1 MTEIHPMDQMIQ
13 EDALRSEP
21 KGKTVV
27 YGMESEAAVKERPA
41 RKKSEAET
49 IDEVKLSFR
58 SRSQNE
64 RFSRTVVAAFV
75 ARLDPTLEEI
85 SDLKTAVSEAVT
97 NAIIHAYSDEN
108 GMIDLTAEIKGNDVV
123 IEIRDYGVGIPDI
136 KQAMEPTYTTRPE
149 WERSGMGFA
158 FMEAFTDELRVDSA
172 TGEGTRIRMRKR
184 IGGT

>member
-1 MTEIHPMDQMIQ
+1 MTEIHPMELMLPEETVMQ
-13 EDALRSEP
+13 ETDRKLVQQKKAE
-21 KGKTVV
+21 TVV
-27 YGMESEAAVKERPA
+27 
-41 RKKSEAET
+41 
-49 IDEVKLSFR
+49 DEMQLSFQ
-58 SRSQNE
+58 SKSQNE

-108 GMIDLTAEIKGNDVV
+108 GKVELKAEIRGNEV
-123 IEIRDYGVGIPDI
+123 IVEIRDYGVGIPDI

-172 TGEGTRIRMRKR
+172 PGTGTRIRMKKR

>member
-1 MTEIHPMDQMIQ
+1 MTMMDEMQLLFQ
-13 EDALRSEP
+13 S
-21 KGKTVV
+21 K
-27 YGMESEAAVKERPA
+27 
-41 RKKSEAET
+41 
-49 IDEVKLSFR
+49 
-58 SRSQNE
+58 SQNE

-97 NAIIHAYSDEN
+97 NAIIHAYSDES
-108 GMIDLTAEIKGNDVV
+108 GKVDLKAEIQGNEVV

-158 FMEAFTDELRVDSA
+158 FMEAFMDTLLVSSKPGETIVRMSKRFGKDESDV
-172 TGEGTRIRMRKR
+172 
-184 IGGT
+184 

>member
-1 MTEIHPMDQMIQ
+1 MIEIQPTEQVIQ
-13 EDALRSEP
+13 E
-21 KGKTVV
+21 GTVLH
-27 YGMESEAAVKERPA
+27 GMDVEKAVKEKPV
-41 RKKSEAET
+41 RKMCEET
-49 IDEVKLSFR
+49 SYDEMNLSFR
-58 SRSQNE
+58 SKSQNE

-75 ARLDPTLEEI
+75 ARLDPTLEEL

-108 GMIDLTAEIKGNDVV
+108 GKVDLKAEIRGNDVV

-136 KQAMEPTYTTRPE
+136 KQAMEPAYTTRPE

-172 TGEGTRIRMRKR
+172 PGEGTRIRMKKR

>member
-1 MTEIHPMDQMIQ
+1 MTEIHPMELMLPEETVMQ
-13 EDALRSEP
+13 EADRKLVQQKKAE
-21 KGKTVV
+21 TVV
-27 YGMESEAAVKERPA
+27 
-41 RKKSEAET
+41 
-49 IDEVKLSFR
+49 DEMQLSFQ
-58 SRSQNE
+58 SKSQNE

-108 GMIDLTAEIKGNDVV
+108 GKVELKAEIRGNEV
-123 IEIRDYGVGIPDI
+123 IVEIRDYGVGIPDI

-172 TGEGTRIRMRKR
+172 PGTGTRIRMKKR

>member
-1 MTEIHPMDQMIQ
+1 MTEIHPMEEKFMEQ
-13 EDALRSEP
+13 RS
-21 KGKTVV
+21 
-27 YGMESEAAVKERPA
+27 SEAA
-41 RKKSEAET
+41 
-49 IDEVKLSFR
+49 IDEMQMLFR
-58 SRSQNE
+58 SKSQNE

-75 ARLDPTLEEI
+75 ARLDPTLEEL

-108 GMIDLTAEIKGNDVV
+108 GTVELKAEIRGNEVI

-172 TGEGTRIRMRKR
+172 PGEGTRIRMKKR

>member
-1 MTEIHPMDQMIQ
+1 MTEIHPMELRLPEETVMQ
-13 EDALRSEP
+13 ETDRKLVQQKKAE
-21 KGKTVV
+21 TVV
-27 YGMESEAAVKERPA
+27 
-41 RKKSEAET
+41 
-49 IDEVKLSFR
+49 DEMQLSFQ
-58 SRSQNE
+58 SKSQNE

-108 GMIDLTAEIKGNDVV
+108 GKVELKAEIRGNEV
-123 IEIRDYGVGIPDI
+123 IVEIRDYGVGIPDI

-172 TGEGTRIRMRKR
+172 PGEGTRIRMKKR

>member
-1 MTEIHPMDQMIQ
+1 MTEIQPMNQMIQ
-13 EDALRSEP
+13 EYTLPSDT
-21 KGKTVV
+21 KGK
-27 YGMESEAAVKERPA
+27 
-41 RKKSEAET
+41 
-49 IDEVKLSFR
+49 DEMQMTFR
-58 SRSQNE
+58 SKSQNE

-75 ARLDPTLEEI
+75 ARLDPTLEEL

-108 GMIDLTAEIKGNDVV
+108 GIIELKAELTGNEVI

-172 TGEGTRIRMRKR
+172 PGEGTRIRMRKR

>member
-1 MTEIHPMDQMIQ
+1 MTEIHPMEQMT
-13 EDALRSEP
+13 EE
-21 KGKTVV
+21 TVV
-27 YGMESEAAVKERPA
+27 
-41 RKKSEAET
+41 
-49 IDEVKLSFR
+49 DEMQLSFQ
-58 SRSQNE
+58 SKSQNE

-108 GMIDLTAEIKGNDVV
+108 GKVELRAEIRGNEVI

-172 TGEGTRIRMRKR
+172 PGTGTRIRMKKR

>member
-1 MTEIHPMDQMIQ
+1 MTEIQPMNQMIQ
-13 EDALRSEP
+13 EYTLPSDT
-21 KGKTVV
+21 KGK
-27 YGMESEAAVKERPA
+27 
-41 RKKSEAET
+41 
-49 IDEVKLSFR
+49 DEMQMTFHSK
-58 SRSQNE
+58 SQNE

-75 ARLDPTLEEI
+75 ARLDPTLEEL

-108 GMIDLTAEIKGNDVV
+108 GIIELKAELTGNEVI

-136 KQAMEPTYTTRPE
+136 KRAMEPTYTTRPE

-172 TGEGTRIRMRKR
+172 PGEGTRIRMRKQ

>member
-1 MTEIHPMDQMIQ
+1 MVEIQPTEQVIQ
-13 EDALRSEP
+13 E
-21 KGKTVV
+21 GTVLQSV
-27 YGMESEAAVKERPA
+27 DDERVVKDKPV
-41 RKKSEAET
+41 RKKLEET
-49 IDEVKLSFR
+49 ISDEIQLSFR
-58 SRSQNE
+58 SKSQNE
-64 RFSRTVVAAFV
+64 RFSRTVIAAFA

-97 NAIIHAYSDEN
+97 NAIIHAYSDES
-108 GMIDLTAEIKGNDVV
+108 GMVELKAEIRGNDVI

-172 TGEGTRIRMRKR
+172 PGEGTRIRMRKR

>member
-1 MTEIHPMDQMIQ
+1 MIEIHQKDEKTPDM
-13 EDALRSEP
+13 SE
-21 KGKTVV
+21 KSVRMAQAKD
-27 YGMESEAAVKERPA
+27 KEYTR
-41 RKKSEAET
+41 
-49 IDEVKLSFR
+49 DEMMLSFY

-64 RFSRTVVAAFV
+64 RFSRTVIAAFV
-75 ARLDPTLEEI
+75 ARLDPTLEEL

-97 NAIIHAYSDEN
+97 NAVIHAYKDES
-108 GMIDLTAEIKGNDVV
+108 GKIDMRAELVGNEVS

-158 FMEAFTDELRVDSA
+158 FMEAFTDELDVESEP
-172 TGEGTRIRMRKR
+172 GIGTIIRLKKR

>member
-1 MTEIHPMDQMIQ
+1 MIEIQPTEQLLSKETAWQGAD
-13 EDALRSEP
+13 
-21 KGKTVV
+21 GKPVEQKKTETVV
-27 YGMESEAAVKERPA
+27 
-41 RKKSEAET
+41 
-49 IDEVKLSFR
+49 DEMQLSFR
-58 SRSQNE
+58 SKSQNE

-108 GMIDLTAEIKGNDVV
+108 GTVELKAEIKGNEVI

-172 TGEGTRIRMRKR
+172 PGEGTRIRMKKR